1 MEERE
6 RIHAAHRVPLIHLQ
20 RVCAPSGSG
29 GVSVRAG
36 GSPRYHVLLYA
47 ASGTDDMLHQLFDE
61 VLLFIK
67 ILTKCLFCM
76 AACRRPT
83 VLLTQ
88 DCWKKQKRCSAAF
101 SPGLNLLAV
110 SVETS
115 SPHYSWSKKPQV
127 SVCVCV
133 CVCCAILGNRPPPG
147 GTFET
152 CSQCLS
158 TTNTNKATRRAKC
171 SCIRP

>member
-1 MEERE
+1 MEDRE
-6 RIHAAHRVPLIHLQ
+6 RIHAAHRVPLINLQ
-20 RVCAPSGSG
+20 HVCAPPGSG

-36 GSPRYHVLLYA
+36 GSPRYHVLFYA
-47 ASGTDDMLHQLFDE
+47 ASGTDDMLQQLFDE

-110 SVETS
+110 CVETS

-127 SVCVCV
+127 SVCVFV
-133 CVCCAILGNRPPPG
+133 YVVLFLAIGRPLVARLKHAVI
-147 GTFET
+147 F
-152 CSQCLS
+152 
-158 TTNTNKATRRAKC
+158 
-171 SCIRP
+171 